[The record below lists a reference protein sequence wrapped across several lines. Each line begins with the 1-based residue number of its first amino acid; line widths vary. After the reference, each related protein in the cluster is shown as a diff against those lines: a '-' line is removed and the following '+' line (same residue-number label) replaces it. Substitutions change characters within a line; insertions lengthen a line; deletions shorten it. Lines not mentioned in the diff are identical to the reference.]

1 VPPRIVDGTMRP
13 FRIVDDPVARVR
25 LPALWR
31 APLRHDKFN
40 PTRRVSA
47 ETHDQP
53 RPTGR

>member
-1 VPPRIVDGTMRP
+1 VPRIVDGTMRP

-31 APLRHDKFN
+31 APFRHDKIN
-40 PTRRVSA
+40 APGPVSA

-53 RPTGR
+53 HPTGH